1 MRIFYILRT
10 QTGKTS
16 DFIEQLCFN
25 SEYVSQTSQTS
36 QTSQFSYNCEE
47 ISDDFSKPSKGF

>member
-25 SEYVSQTSQTS
+25 SEYVSQTSQ
-36 QTSQFSYNCEE
+36 FSYNCEE